1 MGIKLIVN
9 KTDCNHLGGKLR
21 RIWIATL
28 FSTTVLAVTCGGCG
42 VAGWAAS
49 VVATKK
55 ISVEAE
61 YQGFNGKA
69 VGVLVTVD
77 TRTHYHHPL
86 ASKMVAKAIGA
97 QLTTTVP
104 GIRVADPV
112 QVEYFQQS
120 NPYWNT
126 MSYSQLMQE
135 LNVERLLL
143 IEVFSYSTH
152 DPEHKHVWRG
162 VIEAGIGVY
171 EAESDDP
178 DVAAYMNTTQAQ
190 YPNMAV
196 ALLGSDEP
204 TIQFGLHSVFAQHV
218 TRLFYDYEEVTR
230 P

>member
-1 MGIKLIVN
+1 M
-9 KTDCNHLGGKLR
+9 
-21 RIWIATL
+21 
-28 FSTTVLAVTCGGCG
+28 
-42 VAGWAAS
+42 AGWAAS

-69 VGVLVTVD
+69 VGVLVAVD
-77 TRTHYHHPL
+77 IRTHYHHPL

-97 QLTTTVP
+97 QLATNVP

-112 QVEYFQQS
+112 QIEYFQQS

-218 TRLFYDYEEVTR
+218 ARRFYDYEEVTR